1 MVTVEQLYKKFGVL
15 ADAKDKAGEHE
26 EEFLYIISAVKGGPG
41 EKRLASQ
48 FVTRFFKYFPKLAY
62 QAINALFDLCE
73 DDDINIRK
81 QAIKDLPTLCKVN
94 AEHVPKIAEALT
106 QLLQCDD
113 PLELGLIHC
122 ALNQLFTIN
131 AKSVLNGIFTQ
142 IHGDDDRVR
151 DNAIKFLFINLR
163 KLPEDTLNKE
173 CQDYI
178 TDECKKVLQDVT
190 KEEFIFIMEILKSLS
205 SMNTVMGRQQLL
217 EIVTE
222 QAELD
227 QTFEAADSDVV
238 DRLMSCVKQAAPLF
252 SKNVHSKV
260 FVNYMCNNVLPGL
273 SSMSNPEDRVDNKLD
288 MLKLLAEI
296 SDFNGFSQEDVLKPL
311 SHVFTRLIEYM
322 PLPPAEVESDADLDE
337 EPKLQFSYVECLMY
351 TFHQLGR
358 KYPEFLTSED
368 AAERLKDFRL
378 RLQYFARGVQIYIK
392 QLRQDLQ
399 GKTGDALKTEES
411 KLKVCALKVTSNINS
426 LIKDLFHN
434 PPSYKCMVTLSWRP
448 ATKTVTSP
456 GGGTTQTAQKRFTPI
471 TYEGA
476 ANGASN
482 PKKTNREARQ
492 LYAPPSGKFSEKAG
506 SYVVGQRGRG
516 GGGRGGGRGRG
527 FRGGRGNRF

>member
-15 ADAKDKAGEHE
+15 ADAKEKAGEHE

-48 FVTRFFKYFPKLAY
+48 FVTRFFRYFPKLAY

-113 PLELGLIHC
+113 PTELSLIHS

-131 AKSVLNGIFTQ
+131 ARSVLNGIFSQ
-142 IHGDDDRVR
+142 IQGDDDRVR
-151 DNAIKFLFINLR
+151 DNAIKFLFLNLR

-173 CQDYI
+173 SQDFI
-178 TDECKKVLQDVT
+178 AEECKKVLQDVT
-190 KEEFIFIMEILKSLS
+190 KEEFIFIMEILKSLP
-205 SMNTVMGRQQLL
+205 SMNTVQGRQHLL
-217 EIVTE
+217 EIVTD

-227 QTFEAADSDVV
+227 HAFEATDSDCA

-260 FVNYMCNNVLPGL
+260 FVTYICNNVLPVL
-273 SSMSNPEDRVDNKLD
+273 NQMASADENVDCKLE

-296 SDFNGFSQEDVLKPL
+296 SEFNGYSQEEVQKPL
-311 SHVFTRLIEYM
+311 RNVYERLTDYM
-322 PLPPAEVESDADLDE
+322 PLPPPEVETDADLEE

-358 KYPEFLTSED
+358 KFPELLTAD
-368 AAERLKDFRL
+368 TAEETLKDFRA

-399 GKTGDALKTEES
+399 GKSGDSLKTEES

-434 PPSYKCMVTLSWRP
+434 PPSYKCIVSLSWKP
-448 ATKTVTSP
+448 TIKSSPTPSGAATQST
-456 GGGTTQTAQKRFTPI
+456 QKRYTPI

-476 ANGASN
+476 ENGASH
-482 PKKTNREARQ
+482 PKKTNREDRK
-492 LYAPPSGKFSEKAG
+492 LYHPPSGKFSDKAG
-506 SYVVGQRGRG
+506 SFTAGPRGRG
-516 GGGRGGGRGRG
+516 FGTRGRGRG
-527 FRGGRGNRF
+527 FRGGNRGRRF

>member
-1 MVTVEQLYKKFGVL
+1 MVTVEQLYHKFGVL

-48 FVTRFFKYFPKLAY
+48 FVTRFFKYFPKLSY

-81 QAIKDLPTLCKVN
+81 QAIKDLPSLCKVN

-106 QLLQCDD
+106 QLLQCED
-113 PLELGLIHC
+113 PVELSLIHSS
-122 ALNQLFTIN
+122 LNQLFAIN
-131 AKSVLNGIFTQ
+131 AKSVLHGIFTQ
-142 IHGDDDRVR
+142 VHGEDDKVR
-151 DNAIKFLFINLR
+151 DNAIKFLFVNLR

-173 CQDYI
+173 AQDYI
-178 TDECKKVLQDVT
+178 VEECKKVLQDVT
-190 KEEFIFIMEILKSLS
+190 KEEFIFIMEILKTLS
-205 SMNTVMGRQQLL
+205 SMNTVIGRQNLL

-227 QTFEAADSDVV
+227 QPFEVSDSDVV

-260 FVNYMCNNVLPGL
+260 FVTYVCNNVLPGFSGL
-273 SSMSNPEDRVDNKLD
+273 AAPEEGVDIKLD

-296 SDFNGFSQEDVLKPL
+296 SEFNGFNQEDVQLPL
-311 SHVFTRLIEYM
+311 SNVFERLIEFM
-322 PLPPAEVESDADLDE
+322 PLPPPEVETEADLS

-351 TFHQLGR
+351 TFHQFGR
-358 KYPEFLTSED
+358 KYPDFLTLEQS
-368 AAERLKDFRL
+368 AERLKDFRL

-392 QLRQDLQ
+392 QLRLDLQ
-399 GKTGDALKTEES
+399 GRTGDALKSDES

-434 PPSYKCMVTLSWRP
+434 PPSYKCIINLSWKP
-448 ATKTVTSP
+448 AVKASVQAS
-456 GGGTTQTAQKRFTPI
+456 GAASQTGQKRFNPI
-471 TYEGA
+471 KYES
-476 ANGASN
+476 NGASN

-492 LYAPPSGKFSEKAG
+492 LYAPPSGKFSDKAG
-506 SYVVGQRGRG
+506 SFVNERGGG
-516 GGGRGGGRGRG
+516 GGGRGNRGRGRG
-527 FRGGRGNRF
+527 FRGRGRRF